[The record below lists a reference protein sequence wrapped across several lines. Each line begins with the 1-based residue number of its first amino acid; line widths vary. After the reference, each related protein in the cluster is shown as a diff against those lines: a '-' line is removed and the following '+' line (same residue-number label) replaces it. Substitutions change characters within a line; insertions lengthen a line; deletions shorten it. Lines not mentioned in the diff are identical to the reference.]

1 MGYLSAPK
9 DGWFLP
15 TSFDP
20 TEDDKHAIEQE
31 MRTVL
36 EKLGPEF
43 ELPETKAAALHGEW
57 QGGEGNVGNDLP
69 NEETFR
75 RLSEATKDGPVVLM
89 LHGGGHITGSPAM
102 ERSATFKLA
111 RMCRGKVFAVDFR
124 LAPQHPFPAALIDA
138 IVAYKYLIQPP
149 AEAWHTAVDPKNLV
163 IAGDSSGVPFLFR
176 VANLKGGLAISLL
189 IFLMY
194 SNLSLPLP
202 AGVLTLSPLLDVTG
216 SFPSTRVDTGLDWL
230 PCLYK
235 HPYIPKPSPAWPPA
249 KPRFD
254 FYTDI
259 PLHPLVRRLCSI
271 LN

>member
-1 MGYLSAPK
+1 MPSSATRLLLQSLWTALKTTVKHYTSKSYPADWNLAFHIQLAVLRKLDETSLNSTIEEVLSLLPYEANNQLQSFAMGYLTPAK

-20 TEDDKHAIEQE
+20 TEDDKHAIEHE

-36 EKLGPEF
+36 ENLGPEF
-43 ELPETKAAALHGEW
+43 ELPEIKAAALRGEW

-69 NEETFR
+69 NQETFK

-102 ERSATFKLA
+102 ERSATFKVA

-149 AEAWHTAVDPKNLV
+149 AEAWHTAVDPKRLV
-163 IAGDSSGVPFLFR
+163 IAGDSSGVPSPFR
-176 VANLKGGLAISLL
+176 
-189 IFLMY
+189 
-194 SNLSLPLP
+194 
-202 AGVLTLSPLLDVTG
+202 
-216 SFPSTRVDTGLDWL
+216 
-230 PCLYK
+230 
-235 HPYIPKPSPAWPPA
+235 
-249 KPRFD
+249 
-254 FYTDI
+254 
-259 PLHPLVRRLCSI
+259 CS
-271 LN
+271 